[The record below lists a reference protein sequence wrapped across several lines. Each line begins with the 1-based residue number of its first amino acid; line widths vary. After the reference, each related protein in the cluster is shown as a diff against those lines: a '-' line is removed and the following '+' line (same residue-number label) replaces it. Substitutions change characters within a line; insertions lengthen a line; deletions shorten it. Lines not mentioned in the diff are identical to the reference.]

1 MTVPL
6 NIIITNPKHNK
17 FDSKYFICN
26 DIDECYNKLVVSIKN
41 AIILNVDYPTDYE
54 EFKNLI
60 WYNSISFDNEVFDYS
75 IFIDGEWKIP
85 WTHQEIYD
93 KICEIIHTV
102 DLQNSIYNKK
112 NTYDYNSDEDDEEE
126 N

>member
-1 MTVPL
+1 MSIPL

-17 FDSKYFICN
+17 YNSMYFTCN
-26 DIDECYNKLVVSIKN
+26 DIDECYNKVVISVKN
-41 AIILNVDYPTDYE
+41 AIILNVDYPADYE

-60 WYNSISFDNEVFDYS
+60 WYNSISFDNEIFDYS
-75 IFIDGEWKIP
+75 IFIENEWKTP

-93 KICEIIHTV
+93 QICEIIHTV

-112 NTYDYNSDEDDEEE
+112 NTYDYNSDEDEE